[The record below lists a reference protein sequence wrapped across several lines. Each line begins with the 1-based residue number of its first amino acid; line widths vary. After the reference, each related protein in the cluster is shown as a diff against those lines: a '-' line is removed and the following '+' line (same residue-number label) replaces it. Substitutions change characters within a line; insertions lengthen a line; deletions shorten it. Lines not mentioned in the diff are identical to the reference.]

1 MSHSFHNWH
10 VHCIPDSQLRT
21 LDSSDSTVIPERKT
35 TDQRIVRPSGFS
47 PTLSSM
53 DVPRTGVA
61 AKKRKRRIIIIA
73 ASAVG
78 LVLATI
84 AISRLKPAVPSVD
97 RSTLW
102 IDTVK
107 RGPMVRQ
114 VRGLGTLVPED
125 IRWIPANSEGRVEK
139 INIWPGTKVEPD
151 DVILELSSPELEQSA
166 HEAESKAKA
175 AEADLATS
183 RATLQRELLDQES
196 KSATAHS
203 AYEQAKMERQT
214 NDQLAKNGLVADL
227 VYKTSKI
234 KEAEYQK
241 SDEIESKRLAFARD
255 SIEPQLAARQA
266 AVDQANQLAKLKLD
280 QVEALH
286 VRAGMSGVLQQLPV
300 QIGQRLKVG
309 DNLARV
315 ADPTKLKAQ
324 VKIAETQA
332 KDIQIGQ
339 KAVIDTRNGV
349 ANGHVTRV
357 DPAVEQGTV
366 TVDVA
371 FDEALPK
378 GARPDL
384 SVDGTIELEHL
395 DDVIYVGRPAFGQ
408 ENNTVGMFKLVNGTS
423 EAVRTPVKL
432 GKSSVNTIQILD
444 GLKPGDQVILSDTSA
459 WDAHDRIRLN

>member
-1 MSHSFHNWH
+1 MPPQPQKHEDH
-10 VHCIPDSQLRT
+10 T
-21 LDSSDSTVIPERKT
+21 
-35 TDQRIVRPSGFS
+35 IVLPSGFTS
-47 PTLSSM
+47 ILSSM
-53 DVPRTGVA
+53 DVPREGVA
-61 AKKRKRRIIIIA
+61 AKKRKRRILIIS

-78 LVLATI
+78 LILATFLL
-84 AISRLKPAVPSVD
+84 SRLKPAAPSVD
-97 RSTLW
+97 RSSVW

-114 VRGLGTLVPED
+114 VRGLGTLVPEEF
-125 IRWIPANSEGRVEK
+125 RWLPTTTEASVEK
-139 INIWPGTKVEPD
+139 ILIWPGTKVESG
-151 DVILELSSPELEQSA
+151 DVILELTSPELEQAA
-166 HEAESKAKA
+166 HEAESKAKG
-175 AEADLATS
+175 AEAELATEK
-183 RATLQRELLDQES
+183 ATLQGELLTQES
-196 KSATAHS
+196 KAAAAHS

-214 NDQLAKNGLVADL
+214 NDQLAKSGLVADL

-234 KEAEYQK
+234 KEQECEK
-241 SDEIESKRLAFARD
+241 SDEIELKRLAFARD
-255 SIEPQLAARQA
+255 SIEPQLAAKQA

-286 VRAGMSGVLQQLPV
+286 VRAGMSGVLQALPV
-300 QIGQRLKVG
+300 QVGQRVKIG

-315 ADPTKLKAQ
+315 ADPSKLKAQ

-339 KAVIDTRNGV
+339 KAIIDTRNGV

-357 DPAVEQGTV
+357 DTAVWKGTV
-366 TVDVA
+366 NVEVA
-371 FDEALPK
+371 FDEPLPK

-423 EAVRTPVKL
+423 EATRTPVKL

-444 GLKPGDQVILSDTSA
+444 GLQPGDQVILSDTSA

>member
-1 MSHSFHNWH
+1 
-10 VHCIPDSQLRT
+10 
-21 LDSSDSTVIPERKT
+21 
-35 TDQRIVRPSGFS
+35 
-47 PTLSSM
+47 
-53 DVPRTGVA
+53 
-61 AKKRKRRIIIIA
+61 
-73 ASAVG
+73 
-78 LVLATI
+78 
-84 AISRLKPAVPSVD
+84 
-97 RSTLW
+97 
-102 IDTVK
+102 
-107 RGPMVRQ
+107 

-125 IRWIPANSEGRVEK
+125 IRWIPANTEGSVEK
-139 INIWPGTKVEPD
+139 ILIWPGTKVEPG
-151 DVILELSSPELEQSA
+151 DVILELTSPELEQSA
-166 HEAESKAKA
+166 HDAELQAKA
-175 AEADLATS
+175 AEAELATM

-196 KSATAHS
+196 KTTAAHS
-203 AYEQAKMERQT
+203 QYEQAKMERET
-214 NDQLAKNGLVADL
+214 NDQLAKNGLVAEL

-234 KEAEYQK
+234 KEGELAK
-241 SDEIESKRLAFARD
+241 SDEIEQKRLAFARD
-255 SIEPQLAARQA
+255 SIEPQLAAKQA

-286 VRAGMSGVLQQLPV
+286 VKAGMSGVLQQLPV

-339 KAVIDTRNGV
+339 KAVIDTRNGT

-366 TVDVA
+366 TVEVA
-371 FDEALPK
+371 FDEPLPK

-423 EAVRTPVKL
+423 EAARTPVKL

-444 GLKPGDQVILSDTSA
+444 GLQPGDQVILSDTSA